1 MSGASVKYTLNIFKR
16 LIIKTPPL
24 IPVIL
29 KEDAKHAYEQLCHN
43 YDLTLGDLEKTII
56 IFGKKLWPYRKA
68 FEEFFNIY
76 EGKFGEMFLLGIL
89 SPDLKNRYKEFKEY
103 GGSFRDLYSGN
114 PAEFFTKEERLL
126 LCDAMIKINDDIHK
140 YATQAV
146 MTTDK
151 VEYEKRIVEFQVV
164 FDDIEKRL
172 GTLRIMADSEQ
183 EHPDLAAEIRQQV
196 LAFEYGLCLLGP
208 PHHYDAICKAEEYY
222 KGRKE
227 DKQHF

>member
-1 MSGASVKYTLNIFKR
+1 
-16 LIIKTPPL
+16 
-24 IPVIL
+24 
-29 KEDAKHAYEQLCHN
+29 
-43 YDLTLGDLEKTII
+43 
-56 IFGKKLWPYRKA
+56 
-68 FEEFFNIY
+68 
-76 EGKFGEMFLLGIL
+76 MFLLGIL